1 MREDSERELWNPPA
15 QGRDPTLVAREAADG
30 IGESWDR
37 VWKRPVPF
45 YKEKYQTAGLG
56 PGEVP
61 PLDEIPR
68 TSKEELRAN
77 EDESPPFGTYRS
89 VGLEDAVRVGTSTG
103 TSGRPMIFFYSPH
116 DLEVHVEVAR
126 RGVWRYGLRRGAR
139 WTHSWPQGIY
149 PTGVSAGR
157 QFLDLGVLE
166 IPVGPPFTRDVAA
179 EHLRLWEILRPT
191 GFMVTGPQLRTYEDV
206 ADEIGVDFTSMLD
219 GSTIALLEAAC
230 QFDGPRRRLEDAYGF
245 RLHNIGGASEIPGFA
260 TSDCRFHTGL
270 HCSPDHF
277 VIQVCDPA
285 SGVEVAAGER
295 GNLVITAF
303 GIDATF
309 IRYDLEDVALQSAG
323 PCPCGE
329 TGPRYTL
336 LGRRAE
342 AITVAGRTLLP
353 IDVHLAL
360 DGASGRGTS
369 VPEFQLVR
377 DSDQRSVHVR
387 VETEGKGGEIADA
400 LSTTL
405 EVPVDVEGVPPGS
418 LPRAVFKPRRV
429 S

>member
-1 MREDSERELWNPPA
+1 MAEDSERELWNPA
-15 QGRDPTLVAREAADG
+15 VQGRDPELVAKEAADG
-30 IGESWDR
+30 IRESWDR

-45 YKEKYQTAGLG
+45 YRDKYASAGLS
-56 PGEVP
+56 PSEAP

-68 TSKEELRAN
+68 TNKEDLRAN
-77 EDESPPFGTYRS
+77 EDADPPFGTYRS

-166 IPVGPPFTRDVAA
+166 IPVGPPFSRDVAA

-191 GFMVTGPQLRTYEDV
+191 GFMVTGSQLQTYEDV

-230 QFDGPRRRLEDAYGF
+230 QFERPRRRLEDAYGF

-277 VIQVCDPA
+277 VIQICDPNTGA
-285 SGVEVAAGER
+285 EVPAGER
-295 GNLVITAF
+295 GNLVVTAF

-309 IRYDLEDVALQSAG
+309 IRYDLEDVAVQSTE

-360 DGASGRGTS
+360 DGAGGGAPSGQ
-369 VPEFQLVR
+369 EFQLLR
-377 DSDQRSVHVR
+377 GGEPGRLHVR
-387 VETEGKGGEIADA
+387 VETDRGGTIAEA
-400 LSTTL
+400 LSAEL
-405 EVPVDVEGVPPGS
+405 EVPVDVEAVSPGS
-418 LPRAVFKPRRV
+418 LPRAAFKPRRV